1 MILGKCIKT
10 AKDETSSERPVRKLS
25 RWRGWQNYLRSW
37 MRSWLKIP
45 LSLPS
50 SLWRHK
56 EVIKFGE
63 MGIDLQKERHETRL
77 RLKRALTDTYRGRAS
92 KQGCEVSRLWA
103 KWWKQ
108 HNYTTMTGI
117 LNGASKGEHKSQD
130 THHDIIRWDFIQLL
144 SSNVF
149 SKRSSGI
156 SMSGL
161 SLTLFVS
168 QFCTD
173 RRRLK
178 PGIFCNTH
186 SFFEDGTA

>member
-1 MILGKCIKT
+1 MIQSPSMILGKCIKT

-92 KQGCEVSRLWA
+92 KQVVRSQGFERSGENNTITLQWLEYWMERVKVNTSHKTHTIISLDETSFNCWAAMSSVNDLQVSPC
-103 KWWKQ
+103 Q
-108 HNYTTMTGI
+108 G
-117 LNGASKGEHKSQD
+117 
-130 THHDIIRWDFIQLL
+130 
-144 SSNVF
+144 
-149 SKRSSGI
+149 
-156 SMSGL
+156 
-161 SLTLFVS
+161 
-168 QFCTD
+168 
-173 RRRLK
+173 
-178 PGIFCNTH
+178 
-186 SFFEDGTA
+186 

>member
-92 KQGCEVSRLWA
+92 KQVVRSQGFERSGENNTITLQWLEYWMERVKVNTSHKTHTIISLDETSFNCWAAMSSVNDLQVSPC
-103 KWWKQ
+103 Q
-108 HNYTTMTGI
+108 G
-117 LNGASKGEHKSQD
+117 
-130 THHDIIRWDFIQLL
+130 
-144 SSNVF
+144 
-149 SKRSSGI
+149 
-156 SMSGL
+156 
-161 SLTLFVS
+161 
-168 QFCTD
+168 
-173 RRRLK
+173 
-178 PGIFCNTH
+178 
-186 SFFEDGTA
+186 

>member
-1 MILGKCIKT
+1 MIQSPSMILGKCIKT

-117 LNGASKGEHKSQD
+117 LNRASKGEHKSQD
-130 THHDIIRWDFIQLL
+130 THTMISLDETSFNCWAAM
-144 SSNVF
+144 SSVND
-149 SKRSSGI
+149 
-156 SMSGL
+156 L
-161 SLTLFVS
+161 QVS
-168 QFCTD
+168 PCQ
-173 RRRLK
+173 
-178 PGIFCNTH
+178 G
-186 SFFEDGTA
+186 